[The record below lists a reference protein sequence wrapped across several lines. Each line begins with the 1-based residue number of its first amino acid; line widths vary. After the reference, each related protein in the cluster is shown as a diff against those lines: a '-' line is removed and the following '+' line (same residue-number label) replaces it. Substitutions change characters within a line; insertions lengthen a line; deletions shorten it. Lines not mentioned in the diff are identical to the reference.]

1 MKTWLATVDR
11 ARFGPWAVVTG
22 ASSGIG
28 REFARQLAANGIN
41 VVLIARRQALLAEAG
56 REFSTR
62 YGAEHRVVALD
73 LTEPGFLERIAG
85 ATDDLDIGLVVS
97 NAGTATP
104 GEFLSHDL
112 DALQAV
118 MSLNATATLEV
129 THHFGG
135 RLARR
140 GRGGMILVSA
150 AGSRHG
156 VPNMANDAAT
166 KAYVLALGQ
175 ALHRE
180 FARHGVT
187 VSVLLP
193 GMTDTPTLDKLGFQ
207 PGTSPLKPMTV
218 EQCAAEGL
226 AALAANRAAHIAG
239 RLNRVSDRVIPAR
252 VTSMMMGRMFR
263 QWAERRPA
271 QEAESIGKTR

>member
-1 MKTWLATVDR
+1 MKTWLATIDR

-62 YGAEHRVVALD
+62 YGVEHRVVALD

-97 NAGTATP
+97 NAGTAMP

-218 EQCAAEGL
+218 EQCVAEGL
-226 AALAANRAAHIAG
+226 AALAANRATHIAG

>member
-1 MKTWLATVDR
+1 MKTWLATIDR

-56 REFSTR
+56 REFSTQ
-62 YGAEHRVVALD
+62 YGVEHRVVALD

-97 NAGTATP
+97 NAGTAMP

-207 PGTSPLKPMTV
+207 PGTSPLKPMTAG
-218 EQCAAEGL
+218 QCVAEGL
-226 AALAANRAAHIAG
+226 AALAANRATHIAG

-271 QEAESIGKTR
+271 QEAESTGKTR

>member
-1 MKTWLATVDR
+1 MKTRLATVDR
-11 ARFGPWAVVTG
+11 TLFGPWAVVTG

-56 REFSTR
+56 REFSTQ
-62 YGAEHRVVALD
+62 YGVEHRVVALD

-97 NAGTATP
+97 NAGTAMP

-112 DALQAV
+112 DALHAV

-193 GMTDTPTLDKLGFQ
+193 GMTDTPTLDRLGFQ

-218 EQCAAEGL
+218 EQCVAEGL
-226 AALAANRAAHIAG
+226 AALAANRATHIAG

>member
-1 MKTWLATVDR
+1 MKTWLATIDR

-56 REFSTR
+56 REFSTQ
-62 YGAEHRVVALD
+62 YGVEHRVVALD

-97 NAGTATP
+97 NAGTAMP

-207 PGTSPLKPMTV
+207 PGTSPLKPMTAG
-218 EQCAAEGL
+218 QCVAEGL
-226 AALAANRAAHIAG
+226 AALAASRATHIAG

>member
-1 MKTWLATVDR
+1 MKTWLATIDR

-56 REFSTR
+56 REFSTQ
-62 YGAEHRVVALD
+62 YGVEHRVVALD

-97 NAGTATP
+97 NAGTAMP
-104 GEFLSHDL
+104 GGFLSHDL

-207 PGTSPLKPMTV
+207 PGTSPLKPMTAG
-218 EQCAAEGL
+218 QCVAEGL
-226 AALAANRAAHIAG
+226 AALAANRATHIAG

>member
-1 MKTWLATVDR
+1 MKTWLATIDR

-56 REFSTR
+56 REFSTQ
-62 YGAEHRVVALD
+62 YGVEHRVVALD

-97 NAGTATP
+97 NAGTAMP

-218 EQCAAEGL
+218 EQCVAEGL
-226 AALAANRAAHIAG
+226 AALAANRATHIAG

>member
-1 MKTWLATVDR
+1 MKTWLATIDR

-62 YGAEHRVVALD
+62 YGVKHRVLALD

-97 NAGTATP
+97 NAGTAMP

-218 EQCAAEGL
+218 EQCVAEGL
-226 AALAANRAAHIAG
+226 AALAANRATHIAG
-239 RLNRVSDRVIPAR
+239 RLNRVSDRHIPAR

>member
-1 MKTWLATVDR
+1 MKTWLASIDR

-56 REFSTR
+56 RGFSTR
-62 YGAEHRVVALD
+62 YGVEHRVVALD
-73 LTEPGFLERIAG
+73 LIEPGFLERIAG

-97 NAGTATP
+97 NADTAMP

-150 AGSRHG
+150 AGSLRG

-166 KAYVLALGQ
+166 KAYVLALGRG
-175 ALHRE
+175 LHRE

-218 EQCAAEGL
+218 EQCVAEGL
-226 AALAANRAAHIAG
+226 AALAANRATHIAG

>member
-1 MKTWLATVDR
+1 MKTWLATIDR

-56 REFSTR
+56 REFSTQ
-62 YGAEHRVVALD
+62 YGVEHRVVALD

-97 NAGTATP
+97 NAGTAVP

-135 RLARR
+135 RLAQR

-218 EQCAAEGL
+218 EQCVAEGL
-226 AALAANRAAHIAG
+226 AALAANRATHIAG

-271 QEAESIGKTR
+271 RETESIGKTR

>member
-1 MKTWLATVDR
+1 MKTWLASIDR

-56 REFSTR
+56 RGFSTR
-62 YGAEHRVVALD
+62 YGVEHRVVALD
-73 LTEPGFLERIAG
+73 LIEPGFLERIAG

-97 NAGTATP
+97 NAGTAMP

-150 AGSRHG
+150 AGSLRG

-166 KAYVLALGQ
+166 KAYVLALGRG
-175 ALHRE
+175 LHRE

-218 EQCAAEGL
+218 EQCVAEGL
-226 AALAANRAAHIAG
+226 AALAANRATHIAG
-239 RLNRVSDRVIPAR
+239 RLNRVSVRVIPAR
-252 VTSMMMGRMFR
+252 VTSRMMGRMFR

>member
-62 YGAEHRVVALD
+62 YGVEHRGVAVD

-85 ATDDLDIGLVVS
+85 ETDDLDIGLVVS
-97 NAGTATP
+97 NAGTAMP

-112 DALQAV
+112 DALDAV
-118 MSLNATATLEV
+118 MRLNATATLEV
-129 THHFGG
+129 THYFGR

-140 GRGGMILVSA
+140 GGGGMILVSA

-180 FARHGVT
+180 FARHGV
-187 VSVLLP
+187 VLSVLLP
-193 GMTDTPTLDKLGFQ
+193 GMTDTPTLDKIGYQ
-207 PGTSPLKPMTV
+207 PGSSPLKPMTV
-218 EQCAAEGL
+218 EQCVAEGL
-226 AALAANRAAHIAG
+226 DALAANRAAHIAG
-239 RLNRVSDRVIPAR
+239 RLNRVTDRVIPAR
-252 VTSMMMGRMFR
+252 VTSMMMGRMFG

-271 QEAESIGKTR
+271 EKAEPTGKTR

>member
-1 MKTWLATVDR
+1 MKTWLATIDR

-56 REFSTR
+56 REFSTQ
-62 YGAEHRVVALD
+62 YGVEHRVVALD

-97 NAGTATP
+97 NAGTAMP

-218 EQCAAEGL
+218 EQCVAEGL
-226 AALAANRAAHIAG
+226 AALAANRATHIAG

-271 QEAESIGKTR
+271 QEAGSTGKTR

>member
-1 MKTWLATVDR
+1 MKTWLATIDR

-56 REFSTR
+56 REFSAR
-62 YGAEHRVVALD
+62 YGVEHRVVALD

-97 NAGTATP
+97 NAGTAMP

-218 EQCAAEGL
+218 EQCVAEGL
-226 AALAANRAAHIAG
+226 AALAANRATHIAG

>member
-1 MKTWLATVDR
+1 MKTWLATIDR

-56 REFSTR
+56 REFSTQ
-62 YGAEHRVVALD
+62 YGVEHRVVALD

-97 NAGTATP
+97 NAGTAMP

-218 EQCAAEGL
+218 EQCVAEGL
-226 AALAANRAAHIAG
+226 AALAANRATHIAG

-252 VTSMMMGRMFR
+252 VTSMMMGRIFR